1 MINGIL
7 KLSKNRIGEN
17 IEDFDE
23 DNESEI
29 IVENDPNNSLKF
41 IEIDGKLY
49 RLDFRTLINKPSPV
63 DFVIGDTGTEDDGI
77 LYVDGISNNKP
88 NGIGY
93 LDIVK
98 EYTKNI
104 EDQMKNMYYYSDPY
118 ILNNNNVSSA
128 LFTTAIIAPDING
141 NGLSPLID
149 ITDRDES
156 KYILVIPY
164 DLYDNIWVNY
174 DGSNDTIISGTLN
187 VSNGEYIREI
197 IIPRGLIFHK
207 CDNVQISFNE
217 LTQYFP
223 NLETV
228 ISINRHGIVSSYNI
242 RTQTLN

>member
-1 MINGIL
+1 
-7 KLSKNRIGEN
+7 
-17 IEDFDE
+17 
-23 DNESEI
+23 
-29 IVENDPNNSLKF
+29 
-41 IEIDGKLY
+41 
-49 RLDFRTLINKPSPV
+49 
-63 DFVIGDTGTEDDGI
+63 
-77 LYVDGISNNKP
+77 
-88 NGIGY
+88 
-93 LDIVK
+93 
-98 EYTKNI
+98 
-104 EDQMKNMYYYSDPY
+104 MKNMYYYSDPY
-118 ILNNNNVSSA
+118 ILTNNNVSSA
-128 LFTTAIIAPDING
+128 LFTTTIIAPDING